1 MRIES
6 QLVEVMEVVAKVL
19 DVPPRALTQRTGR
32 GVRERR
38 PKVRIGRKMCRALAR
53 SHTRCAYAQI
63 GEYFGGC
70 SGGRVE
76 ADIADLAEMEVVD
89 DDVRRWMA
97 LCDAALTKRR
107 MERSIAVA
115 KELGL
120 TGDDLALAVADVTE
134 RVEKARARLK
144 GVL

>member
-1 MRIES
+1 MQIES
-6 QLVEVMEVVAKVL
+6 QLVEVMEVVAKAL

-32 GVRERR
+32 SNRERR

-63 GEYFGGC
+63 GRFFGGC
-70 SGGRVE
+70 SGSRVE
-76 ADIADLAEMEVVD
+76 ADMADLAEMEATD
-89 DDVRRWMA
+89 EDVRQWMA
-97 LCDAALTKRR
+97 LCDAALTRKR
-107 MERSIAVA
+107 MERTVAIA

-120 TGDDLALAVADVTE
+120 TGDDLALAVADVRE
-134 RVEKARARLK
+134 RVEQARARLK